1 MGARSGSADFG
12 RYEIRELLG
21 QGGMG
26 VVHRAYDTVHDRV
39 VALKRLSAAATDHEY
54 RARFQRESRIAAG
67 LSHPNV
73 IPVNDFGE
81 VDGHLFLDM
90 MLVEGT
96 DLRRAMGAGGV
107 DPVRALKVLGQV
119 AAALD
124 AANGRGLVHRDVKPS
139 NILIAADDHAYLAD
153 FGIARETSPEATALT
168 RSGDLIGSWDYMAP
182 ERLSGGAV
190 DGRSDQYSL
199 ACVLFECLTGRLPH
213 PAADPAAKVAAHLL
227 QPPPAPSV
235 FSPTVS
241 PALDAVVLRGLAKD
255 PARRFESATA
265 LIAAA
270 EAAAFG
276 GDTEHAARPTS
287 PGPAE
292 DQDRLVRAIL
302 RSTTRPRP
310 SRPQPA
316 ATPYPGL
323 SGFEQSDADL
333 FHGRSHVVTELL
345 VRLAE
350 QVRGG
355 EPVVLVGAS
364 GAGKSS
370 VLKAGLLPALA
381 GDGDETWP
389 QVVLTP
395 GVDPVGNL
403 AAAMAAR
410 TAAGPG
416 GGGAVGIAGGPAI
429 GMAGGPLVGPAGGPA
444 VGIAAG
450 PVVGMNGGA
459 AVGMSGGPA
468 GGMEGS
474 PVGGAVVG
482 AVGGSA
488 VGATAG
494 AAQWARLIRESP
506 GRFGE
511 WCAGAKRPVIVV
523 DQFEEVFNAPEA
535 DRLAFAAALTAA
547 RPALVVLA
555 VRADLLDRCIELAP
569 LRPAL
574 AAPVLLGPLDATG
587 LRQAIVSPAKDFGV
601 EVEPGLPERMIA
613 DLGVRG
619 EIGYDP
625 GALPRLAHALRE
637 SWLHRDGPVLTLA
650 AYRRAGGIDGAVS
663 RTAEEIHSALDP
675 VGRQALR
682 TILLRLVAVLD
693 DGAVVRRRVDPRE
706 FAAQRHVLDRLIA
719 ARLVTVDGSGAR
731 LSHEALFTAWPRLR
745 DWIEEDRAG
754 LVQHRRF
761 TDSVRAWVESG
772 QHDDDLYR
780 GVRLASLTTW
790 LESARDRVR
799 LQPVEQDFLARST
812 AAEHA
817 GQLAARKRTNRLR
830 GLVAAL
836 SLLLVVA
843 SVAVV
848 VATRLQQSAQ
858 AERDRADTGRQ
869 QNLSRQLAAESALA
883 RTVDPRRAA
892 LAAFGAWRASPT
904 VEGRSALLSAT
915 TDAYRG
921 RMTGHV
927 GAINALAVSGDGK
940 VAASG
945 GRDGTLRL
953 WDVPSRRE
961 LAVLDDK
968 GGWYRT
974 VSMSADGRLL
984 ATADPDATKVEL
996 WDVPA
1001 RKRIFTVPGR
1011 AVDTA
1016 LSPDGGT
1023 LVAYTDR
1030 GVVLWETAG
1039 FTERAVFAAEPSI
1052 RMVFLPDPGLV
1063 ALTHGNDVA
1072 VHRAADGALVAKL
1085 TGHTGE
1091 VSALA
1096 FAPGGGLLASTGM
1109 DATVRLWDTTTW
1121 TTRRTFSAPEVGLS
1135 SVAFTPSGS
1144 AVVAGAVG
1152 SSVYSWDLA
1161 TGDLL
1166 TQYAAGSVTTFAVVM
1181 TADGRTL
1188 LSSDSTGVI
1197 TVWSYQRT
1205 TLGPRDAVLLGT
1217 AFQPG
1222 GDLLATTSGN
1232 GVVRLWDHRN
1242 SRLAHELKAHGDDA
1256 YDVAFSPDGSELVTV
1271 DESGLLVVWKA
1282 ATGAEARRFSR
1293 PGTEFTSARFSPDG
1307 RTIAVTGRTPTG
1319 SKEDRDE
1326 VLLLDAADLELVNRR
1341 ATTPEPRNTPVN
1353 GVEPN
1358 YPTGISFHPNGRT
1371 LAVTLSGG
1379 RIGLW
1384 DLVDPGTEWTVLPG
1398 HDGVAIDVEFSP
1410 DGSVL
1415 ATGGG
1420 DRLVKLWRVKDGVEV
1435 GVLTGNDAP
1444 VRRVAWSPDGRM
1456 LATASQDTVVR
1467 LWEVDGARQ
1476 LARLDRH
1483 GAELNDLAFDPS
1495 GELIA
1500 SVGADGTARL
1510 WDLVPDRAVE
1520 VLCGLLDRESLAEEW
1535 RALGP
1540 DRGDPP
1546 GCPE

>member
-1 MGARSGSADFG
+1 MGARSGLADFG

-26 VVHRAYDTVHDRV
+26 VVHRAYDTVNDRV

-54 RARFQRESRIAAG
+54 RARFQRESRIAAA

-96 DLRRAMGAGGV
+96 DLRRALGGGEV
-107 DPVRALKVLGQV
+107 DPVRALEILGQV
-119 AAALD
+119 AAAVD
-124 AANGRGLVHRDVKPS
+124 AANERGLVHRDVKPS
-139 NILIAADDHAYLAD
+139 NILIAAGDHAYLAD

-213 PAADPAAKVAAHLL
+213 PATDPAAKVAAHLL

-235 FSPTVS
+235 FSPTVT
-241 PALDAVVLRGLAKD
+241 PALDEVVLRGLAKD
-255 PARRFESATA
+255 PARRFESSTA

-270 EAAAFG
+270 RAAAFD
-276 GDTEHAARPTS
+276 GDTARAAVPTS
-287 PGPAE
+287 PGPGD
-292 DQDRLVRAIL
+292 DQGRLVRAIL
-302 RSTTRPRP
+302 RSANKPRTPRP
-310 SRPQPA
+310 HAS

-323 SGFEQSDADL
+323 SGFERADADL
-333 FHGRSHVVTELL
+333 FHGREHVVTELL

-355 EPVVLVGAS
+355 EPVVVVGAS

-370 VLKAGLLPALA
+370 VLRAGLLPALA
-381 GDGDETWP
+381 ADGDETWP

-403 AAAMAAR
+403 AAAMAAH
-410 TAAGPG
+410 TT
-416 GGGAVGIAGGPAI
+416 V
-429 GMAGGPLVGPAGGPA
+429 
-444 VGIAAG
+444 
-450 PVVGMNGGA
+450 GA
-459 AVGMSGGPA
+459 A
-468 GGMEGS
+468 E
-474 PVGGAVVG
+474 
-482 AVGGSA
+482 
-488 VGATAG
+488 
-494 AAQWARLIRESP
+494 WARLIWESP
-506 GRFGE
+506 LRFGE
-511 WCAGAKRPVIVV
+511 RCAGANRPVIVV

-535 DRLAFAAALTAA
+535 NRLAFTAALTAA

-555 VRADLLDRCIELAP
+555 VRGDLVDRCIELAP

-601 EVEPGLPERMIA
+601 DVEPGLPERMIA

-637 SWLHRDGPVLTLA
+637 TWLHRDGPVLTLA

-675 VGRQALR
+675 AGRQALR
-682 TILLRLVAVLD
+682 AILLRLVAVLD
-693 DGAVVRRRVDPRE
+693 DGSVVRQRVDPRE
-706 FAAQRHVLDRLIA
+706 IAAQRHVLDRLIA

-780 GVRLASLTTW
+780 GVRLASLTAW

-817 GQLAARKRTNRLR
+817 GQVAARKRTNRLR
-830 GLVAAL
+830 GLVVAL

-858 AERDRADTGRQ
+858 AERERADDGRQ

-883 RTVDPRRAA
+883 RPVDPRRAA

-904 VEGRSALLSAT
+904 LEGRSALLSAI

-940 VAASG
+940 TAASG
-945 GRDGTLRL
+945 GVDGTLRL
-953 WDVPSRRE
+953 WDVPTRRE

-974 VSMSADGRLL
+974 AVMSTDGRLL
-984 ATADPDATKVEL
+984 ATADPSTSKVEL

-1001 RKRIFTVPGR
+1001 RKRVFTVPGK

-1023 LVAYTDR
+1023 LVAYTER
-1030 GVVLWETAG
+1030 GVVVWETAG
-1039 FTERAVFAAEPSI
+1039 FTERAVFGAAPSI
-1052 RMVFLPDPGLV
+1052 RMAFLPDPGLI
-1063 ALTHGNDVA
+1063 ALTNGNDVA
-1072 VHRAADGALVAKL
+1072 VHRAADGALVANL

-1091 VSALA
+1091 VQAMA
-1096 FAPGGGLLASTGM
+1096 FAPNGGLLASVGM
-1109 DATVRLWDTTTW
+1109 DSTVRLWDIATW
-1121 TTRRTFSAPEVGLS
+1121 TTRKVLTANEAGLT
-1135 SVAFTPSGS
+1135 SVTFTPSGS
-1144 AVVAGAVG
+1144 AVVAGAIG
-1152 SSVYSWDLA
+1152 SNVHSWDTA
-1161 TGDLL
+1161 TGVLL
-1166 TQYAAGSVTTFAVVM
+1166 TQYATGSVTTLGVAM
-1181 TADGRTL
+1181 TGDGHTL
-1188 LSSDSTGVI
+1188 LSADSTGVI
-1197 TVWSYQRT
+1197 AVWSYLRS
-1205 TLGPRDAVLLGT
+1205 TLVPPDSILIGA

-1222 GDLLATTSGN
+1222 GELLATTGSD

-1242 SRLAHELKAHGDDA
+1242 SRMVREMRGHGDDA
-1256 YDVAFSPDGSELVTV
+1256 YDVAFSPDGAELVTV
-1271 DESGLLVVWKA
+1271 GEDGLLVVWKTE
-1282 ATGAEARRFSR
+1282 TGAEARRFSR
-1293 PGTEFTSARFSPDG
+1293 PGTEFTAVRFSPDG
-1307 RTIAVTGRTPTG
+1307 RTIAVAGRTPTG

-1326 VLLLDAADLELVNRR
+1326 VLLLDATDLEMTGRR
-1341 ATTPEPRNTPVN
+1341 ATKEKPQDAPTVGTAPD
-1353 GVEPN
+1353 
-1358 YPTGISFHPNGRT
+1358 YPTSIAFSPDGRT
-1371 LAVTLSGG
+1371 LAVTLAAGKV
-1379 RIGLW
+1379 GLW
-1384 DLVDPGTEWTVLPG
+1384 NLVDPGSEWTTLPG
-1398 HDGVAIDVEFSP
+1398 HEGIAIDVEFSP

-1420 DRLVKLWRVKDGVEV
+1420 DRLVKLWRVKDGADV
-1435 GVLTGNDAP
+1435 GTITGNDAA
-1444 VRRVAWSPDGRM
+1444 VRRVAWSPDGRL
-1456 LATASQDTVVR
+1456 LATASQDTAVR

-1483 GAELNDLAFDPS
+1483 GAELNDVAFDPS
-1495 GELIA
+1495 GERVA
-1500 SVGADGTARL
+1500 SVGADGAIRL
-1510 WDLVPDRAVE
+1510 WDLAPDHAVE

>member
-1 MGARSGSADFG
+1 MGARSGLAGFG

-54 RARFQRESRIAAG
+54 RARFQRESRLAAA
-67 LSHPNV
+67 LRHPNV
-73 IPVNDFGE
+73 VPVNDFGE

-90 MLVEGT
+90 MLVDGT
-96 DLRRAMGAGGV
+96 DLRRALGAGEV
-107 DPVRALKVLGQV
+107 DPVRALKILRQV
-119 AAALD
+119 AAAVD
-124 AANGRGLVHRDVKPS
+124 AANARGLVHRDVKPS
-139 NILIAADDHAYLAD
+139 NILISADDHAYLAD

-182 ERLSGGAV
+182 ERLSGGEV

-241 PALDAVVLRGLAKD
+241 PGLDAVVLRGLAKD

-270 EAAAFG
+270 ESAAFDG
-276 GDTEHAARPTS
+276 ATEHAARPTS
-287 PGPAE
+287 PGPGE
-292 DQDRLVRAIL
+292 DQGRLVRAIL
-302 RSTTRPRP
+302 RSANRPRASRPRP
-310 SRPQPA
+310 P

-323 SGFEQSDADL
+323 SGFERADADL

-389 QVVLTP
+389 QVVVTP

-410 TAAGPG
+410 TATD
-416 GGGAVGIAGGPAI
+416 
-429 GMAGGPLVGPAGGPA
+429 
-444 VGIAAG
+444 AAR
-450 PVVGMNGGA
+450 
-459 AVGMSGGPA
+459 
-468 GGMEGS
+468 
-474 PVGGAVVG
+474 
-482 AVGGSA
+482 
-488 VGATAG
+488 
-494 AAQWARLIRESP
+494 WARLIRESP

-511 WCAGAKRPVIVV
+511 WCAGATRPVIVV

-535 DRLAFAAALTAA
+535 DRLAFAGALTAA

-555 VRADLLDRCIELAP
+555 VRADLVDRCIELAP

-601 EVEPGLPERMIA
+601 DVEPGLPERMIA

-650 AYRRAGGIDGAVS
+650 AYRRASGIDGAVA

-682 TILLRLVAVLD
+682 AILLRLVAVLD
-693 DGAVVRRRVDPRE
+693 DGAVVRWRVEPRE
-706 FAAQRHVLDRLIA
+706 FAAQQHVLDRLIA

-761 TDSVRAWVESG
+761 TDSVRVWVESG

-780 GVRLASLTTW
+780 GVRLASLTAW

-817 GQLAARKRTNRLR
+817 GQVAARRRTTRLR

-843 SVAVV
+843 AVAVV
-848 VATRLQQSAQ
+848 VATLSRQSAQ
-858 AERDRADTGRQ
+858 AERDRADNGRQ

-883 RTVDPRRAA
+883 RAVDPRRAA

-904 VEGRSALLSAT
+904 VEGRSALLGAT

-927 GAINALAVSGDGK
+927 GAINGLALSGDGK

-953 WDVPSRRE
+953 WDVPARRE

-968 GGWYRT
+968 GKWYRT
-974 VSMSADGRLL
+974 LSMSADGRLL
-984 ATADPDATKVEL
+984 AAADPLTNKVEL

-1001 RKRIFTVPGR
+1001 RKRVFTVPER

-1016 LSPDGGT
+1016 LSPDGGA

-1030 GVVLWETAG
+1030 GVVVWETTG
-1039 FTERAVFAAEPSI
+1039 FTERAVFVAAPSI
-1052 RMVFLPDPGLV
+1052 RMAFLPDPGLV
-1063 ALTHGNDVA
+1063 ALTSGNDVV
-1072 VHRAADGALVAKL
+1072 VHRVGDGAVVATL

-1091 VSALA
+1091 VNSLA
-1096 FAPGGGLLASTGM
+1096 FAPDGGLLASTGM
-1109 DATVRLWDTTTW
+1109 DATVRLWDVGTW
-1121 TTRRTFSAPEVGLS
+1121 TARKVITTAEVGLS
-1135 SVAFTPSGS
+1135 SIAFTPSGR

-1152 SSVYSWDLA
+1152 ASVHSWDIA
-1161 TGDLL
+1161 TGEAL
-1166 TQYAAGSVTTFAVVM
+1166 TQFAAGSVTTFGVAM
-1181 TADGRTL
+1181 SADGHTL
-1188 LSSDSTGVI
+1188 LSADSTGVI
-1197 TVWSYQRT
+1197 TVWSYERS
-1205 TLGPRDAVLLGT
+1205 TLGPRDAVVLGA
-1217 AFQPG
+1217 AFQPPG

-1242 SRLAHELKAHGDDA
+1242 SRLVREMPGHRDAA

-1271 DESGLLVVWKA
+1271 GKDGLLVVWQA
-1282 ATGAEARRFSR
+1282 ETGAEVRRFSR
-1293 PGTEFTSARFSPDG
+1293 PGTEFTAVRISPDG
-1307 RTIAVTGRTPTG
+1307 KVIAVAGRKPTG
-1319 SKEDRDE
+1319 STEERDE
-1326 VLLLDAADLELVNRR
+1326 LLLLDAADLRLVNRR
-1341 ATTPEPRNTPVN
+1341 PTAEEPRNTPVN

-1358 YPTGISFHPNGRT
+1358 YPTGVSFSPDSRT

-1384 DLVDPGTEWTVLPG
+1384 DLVDPGAQWTILPG
-1398 HDGVAIDVEFSP
+1398 HEGIAIDVEFSP
-1410 DGSVL
+1410 DGAVL

-1420 DRLVKLWRVKDGVEV
+1420 DRLVRLWRVKDGVQV
-1435 GVLTGNDAP
+1435 GALTGNDAP
-1444 VRRVAWSPDGRM
+1444 VRRVTWSPDGRT
-1456 LATASQDTVVR
+1456 LATASQDTVLR
-1467 LWEVDGARQ
+1467 LWEVDGTRQ

-1483 GAELNDLAFDPS
+1483 GGELNDVAFDPG
-1495 GELIA
+1495 GERVA
-1500 SVGADGTARL
+1500 SVGADGAVRL
-1510 WDLVPDRAVE
+1510 WDLAPDRAVE
-1520 VLCGLLDRESLAEEW
+1520 VLCGSLDRESLAEEW

>member
-1 MGARSGSADFG
+1 
-12 RYEIRELLG
+12 
-21 QGGMG
+21 
-26 VVHRAYDTVHDRV
+26 
-39 VALKRLSAAATDHEY
+39 
-54 RARFQRESRIAAG
+54 
-67 LSHPNV
+67 
-73 IPVNDFGE
+73 
-81 VDGHLFLDM
+81 
-90 MLVEGT
+90 
-96 DLRRAMGAGGV
+96 
-107 DPVRALKVLGQV
+107 
-119 AAALD
+119 
-124 AANGRGLVHRDVKPS
+124 
-139 NILIAADDHAYLAD
+139 
-153 FGIARETSPEATALT
+153 
-168 RSGDLIGSWDYMAP
+168 
-182 ERLSGGAV
+182 
-190 DGRSDQYSL
+190 
-199 ACVLFECLTGRLPH
+199 
-213 PAADPAAKVAAHLL
+213 
-227 QPPPAPSV
+227 
-235 FSPTVS
+235 
-241 PALDAVVLRGLAKD
+241 
-255 PARRFESATA
+255 
-265 LIAAA
+265 
-270 EAAAFG
+270 
-276 GDTEHAARPTS
+276 
-287 PGPAE
+287 
-292 DQDRLVRAIL
+292 
-302 RSTTRPRP
+302 
-310 SRPQPA
+310 
-316 ATPYPGL
+316 
-323 SGFEQSDADL
+323 
-333 FHGRSHVVTELL
+333 
-345 VRLAE
+345 
-350 QVRGG
+350 
-355 EPVVLVGAS
+355 
-364 GAGKSS
+364 
-370 VLKAGLLPALA
+370 
-381 GDGDETWP
+381 
-389 QVVLTP
+389 
-395 GVDPVGNL
+395 
-403 AAAMAAR
+403 
-410 TAAGPG
+410 
-416 GGGAVGIAGGPAI
+416 
-429 GMAGGPLVGPAGGPA
+429 
-444 VGIAAG
+444 
-450 PVVGMNGGA
+450 
-459 AVGMSGGPA
+459 
-468 GGMEGS
+468 
-474 PVGGAVVG
+474 
-482 AVGGSA
+482 
-488 VGATAG
+488 
-494 AAQWARLIRESP
+494 
-506 GRFGE
+506 
-511 WCAGAKRPVIVV
+511 
-523 DQFEEVFNAPEA
+523 
-535 DRLAFAAALTAA
+535 
-547 RPALVVLA
+547 
-555 VRADLLDRCIELAP
+555 
-569 LRPAL
+569 
-574 AAPVLLGPLDATG
+574 
-587 LRQAIVSPAKDFGV
+587 
-601 EVEPGLPERMIA
+601 
-613 DLGVRG
+613 
-619 EIGYDP
+619 
-625 GALPRLAHALRE
+625 
-637 SWLHRDGPVLTLA
+637 
-650 AYRRAGGIDGAVS
+650 
-663 RTAEEIHSALDP
+663 
-675 VGRQALR
+675 
-682 TILLRLVAVLD
+682 
-693 DGAVVRRRVDPRE
+693 
-706 FAAQRHVLDRLIA
+706 
-719 ARLVTVDGSGAR
+719 
-731 LSHEALFTAWPRLR
+731 LFTAWPRLR

-780 GVRLASLTTW
+780 GVRLASLTAW

-817 GQLAARKRTNRLR
+817 GQVAARRRTNRLR

-848 VATRLQQSAQ
+848 VATLSRQTAQ
-858 AERDRADTGRQ
+858 AERDRADNGRQ

-904 VEGRSALLSAT
+904 VEGRSALLSAV
-915 TDAYRG
+915 TDAYSG

-984 ATADPDATKVEL
+984 ATADPDKTKVEL

-1001 RKRIFTVPGR
+1001 RKRVFTVPGR

-1039 FTERAVFAAEPSI
+1039 FTERAVFAAESSI
-1052 RMVFLPDPGLV
+1052 RMVYLPDPGLV
-1063 ALTHGNDVA
+1063 ALTNGNDVA
-1072 VHRAADGALVAKL
+1072 VHRAGDGALVANL

-1096 FAPGGGLLASTGM
+1096 FAPDGGLLASTGM
-1109 DATVRLWDTTTW
+1109 DSTVRLWDTATW
-1121 TTRRTFSAPEVGLS
+1121 TARQVFTAPEVGLS
-1135 SVAFTPSGS
+1135 SVTFTPSGS

-1152 SSVYSWDLA
+1152 ASVYSWDLA
-1161 TGDLL
+1161 TGDQI

-1181 TADGRTL
+1181 SADGRIL

-1205 TLGPRDAVLLGT
+1205 TLGPRDAVLLGA

-1222 GDLLATTSGN
+1222 GNLLATTSGN
-1232 GVVRLWDHRN
+1232 GVVRLWDHRD
-1242 SRLAHELKAHGDDA
+1242 SRLVHELKAHADDA
-1256 YDVAFSPDGSELVTV
+1256 YDVAFNPDGSELVTM
-1271 DESGLLVVWKA
+1271 DEGGLLVVWKA

-1293 PGTEFTSARFSPDG
+1293 PGTEFTSVRFSPDG

-1319 SKEDRDE
+1319 SEEDRDE
-1326 VLLLDAADLELVNRR
+1326 VLLLDAADLELVHRR
-1341 ATTPEPRNTPVN
+1341 ATTQEPRNTPVN

-1358 YPTGISFHPNGRT
+1358 YPTGISFHPDGRT

-1384 DLVDPGTEWTVLPG
+1384 DLVDPGTAWQILPG

-1444 VRRVAWSPDGRM
+1444 VRRVAWSPDGRT

-1467 LWEVDGARQ
+1467 LWEFDGSRQ

-1483 GAELNDLAFDPS
+1483 GAELNDVAFDPS
-1495 GELIA
+1495 GELVA

-1520 VLCGLLDRESLAEEW
+1520 VLCRRLDRESLAEEW

>member
-1 MGARSGSADFG
+1 MEAASGLANFG
-12 RYEIRELLG
+12 RYEVLDLLG

-26 VVHRAYDTVHDRV
+26 VVHRARDTVNDRV
-39 VALKRLSAAATDHEY
+39 VALKRLSPSATDHQY
-54 RARFQRESRIAAG
+54 RARFQRESRIAAA
-67 LSHPNV
+67 LSHPHV
-73 IPVNDFGE
+73 IPVHDFGE

-96 DLRRAMGAGGV
+96 DLRRALGTGGM
-107 DPVRALKVLGQV
+107 DPVRALDLLEQV
-119 AAALD
+119 ASALD
-124 AANGRGLVHRDVKPS
+124 AAHAHGLVHRDVKPS

-168 RSGDLIGSWDYMAP
+168 RSGDLVGSWDYLAP
-182 ERLSGGAV
+182 ERLSGGPV
-190 DGRSDQYSL
+190 DGRADQYSL

-235 FSPTVS
+235 FSPTIT
-241 PALDAVVLRGLAKD
+241 PELDAVVLRGLAKD

-270 EAAAFG
+270 RAAAFA
-276 GDTEHAARPTS
+276 GDTARAAAPTS
-287 PGPAE
+287 PGPGD
-292 DQDRLVRAIL
+292 DQGRLVRAIL
-302 RSTTRPRP
+302 RSTTRPPHAHPRP
-310 SRPQPA
+310 PA
-316 ATPYPGL
+316 GPYPGL
-323 SGFEQSDADL
+323 SGFEQADAAL
-333 FHGRSHVVTELL
+333 FHGRAHVVTELL

-381 GDGDETWP
+381 GADDDTWP

-410 TAAGPG
+410 TA
-416 GGGAVGIAGGPAI
+416 VD
-429 GMAGGPLVGPAGGPA
+429 
-444 VGIAAG
+444 AA
-450 PVVGMNGGA
+450 
-459 AVGMSGGPA
+459 
-468 GGMEGS
+468 E
-474 PVGGAVVG
+474 
-482 AVGGSA
+482 
-488 VGATAG
+488 
-494 AAQWARLIRESP
+494 WARVIRESP
-506 GRFGE
+506 LRFGE
-511 WCAGAKRPVIVV
+511 RCEGTTRPVIVV

-535 DRLAFAAALTAA
+535 DRLAFTAALTAA

-555 VRADLLDRCIELAP
+555 VRADLVDRCIELAP

-587 LRQAIVSPAKDFGV
+587 LRQAIVSPAQDFGV

-663 RTAEEIHSALDP
+663 RTAEEIHAALDP
-675 VGRQALR
+675 AGRQALR
-682 TILLRLVAVLD
+682 AILLRLVAVLD
-693 DGAVVRRRVDPRE
+693 DGAVVRRRVDPAE

-719 ARLVTVDGSGAR
+719 ARLVTADGSGAR

-761 TDSVRAWVESG
+761 TDSVRAWAESG
-772 QHDDDLYR
+772 RHDDDLYR
-780 GVRLASLTTW
+780 GVRLASLTAW
-790 LESARDRVR
+790 LDSARDRVR
-799 LQPVEQDFLARST
+799 LQPVEREFLARST

-817 GQLAARKRTNRLR
+817 GQVAARRRTNRLR
-830 GLVAAL
+830 GLAVAL
-836 SLLLVVA
+836 SALLVVA

-848 VATRLQQSAQ
+848 VATRSQRTAQ

-869 QNLSRQLAAESALA
+869 QNLSRQLAAEAALA
-883 RTVDPRRAA
+883 RTVNPRRAA
-892 LAAFGAWRASPT
+892 LAALGAWQASPT
-904 VEGRSALLSAT
+904 VEGRSALLSAI

-927 GAINALAVSGDGK
+927 GAINALAVSGDGS
-940 VAASG
+940 VAVSG

-953 WDVPSRRE
+953 WDLPSRRE
-961 LAVLDDK
+961 AAVLDDK
-968 GGWYRT
+968 GSWYRT
-974 VSMSADGRLL
+974 AVMSTDGRLL
-984 ATADPDATKVEL
+984 ATADALSAKVEL

-1001 RKRIFTVPGR
+1001 RKRVFTVPGE
-1011 AVDTA
+1011 AVDAA
-1016 LSPDGGT
+1016 LTPDGRA
-1023 LVAYTDR
+1023 LAAYTDR
-1030 GVVLWETAG
+1030 GVVVWETAG
-1039 FTERAVFAAEPSI
+1039 FTEQAVFTAEPSI
-1052 RMVFLPDPGLV
+1052 RMVISPDAKLV
-1063 ALTHGNDVA
+1063 AATAGDDVH
-1072 VHRAADGALVAKL
+1072 VYRVGDGTRVATL
-1085 TGHTGE
+1085 TGHTAE
-1091 VSALA
+1091 VQSIA
-1096 FAPGGGLLASTGM
+1096 FAPDGGLLAGTGL
-1109 DATVRLWDTTTW
+1109 DATIRLWDTATW
-1121 TTRRTFSAPEVGLS
+1121 TTRTVFEPPETGMS

-1152 SSVYSWDLA
+1152 TSVYSWDLA
-1161 TGDLL
+1161 TGDVI
-1166 TQYAAGSVTTFAVVM
+1166 TQYATGSVTTFALAM
-1181 TADGRTL
+1181 AADGHTL
-1188 LSSDSTGVI
+1188 LSSDSTGAI
-1197 TVWSYQRT
+1197 TVWSYQGT

-1222 GDLLATTSGN
+1222 GRLLATTSGN
-1232 GVVRLWDHRN
+1232 GMVRLWDHRAG
-1242 SRLAHELKAHGDDA
+1242 RLVHEVKGHDDDV
-1256 YDVAFSPDGSELVTV
+1256 YDVAFSPDGAELATV
-1271 DESGLLVVWKA
+1271 AEDGTLVVWTA
-1282 ATGAEARRFSR
+1282 ATGARARRVAR
-1293 PGTEFTSARFSPDG
+1293 PGTEFTAVRFSPDG
-1307 RTIAVTGRTPTG
+1307 RTIAVAGRNPTG
-1319 SKEDRDE
+1319 TKGDRDE
-1326 VLLLDAADLELVNRR
+1326 VLLFDAADLELVHRR
-1341 ATTPEPRNTPVN
+1341 ETAGEPRNTPVN

-1358 YPTGISFHPNGRT
+1358 YPTGLAFHPDGRT
-1371 LAVTLSGG
+1371 LAVALAGG

-1384 DLVDPGTEWTVLPG
+1384 DLADPGAPWTLLPG
-1398 HDGVAIDVEFSP
+1398 HDGIATHAEFSP

-1420 DRLVKLWRVKDGVEV
+1420 DRLVRLWRTGDRAAIGT
-1435 GVLTGNDAP
+1435 LTGHDVP
-1444 VRRVAWSPDGRM
+1444 VRQVAWSPDGRT
-1456 LATASQDTVVR
+1456 LATASRDSVVR
-1467 LWEVDGARQ
+1467 VWDVREARQ

-1483 GAELNDLAFDPS
+1483 GGDLNDVAFDPA
-1495 GELIA
+1495 GGRVA
-1500 SVGADGTARL
+1500 SVGVDGTARL
-1510 WDLVPDRAVE
+1510 WDLEPDHAVE
-1520 VLCGLLDRESLAEEW
+1520 VLCGALDRESLADEW
-1535 RALGP
+1535 RELGP

>member
-1 MGARSGSADFG
+1 MGARSGLAEFG

-26 VVHRAYDTVHDRV
+26 VVHRAYDTVNDRV
-39 VALKRLSAAATDHEY
+39 VALKRLSASATDHEY
-54 RARFQRESRIAAG
+54 RARFQRESRIAAA
-67 LSHPNV
+67 LRHPNV
-73 IPVNDFGE
+73 VPVNDFGE

-96 DLRRAMGAGGV
+96 DLRRALGAGEV
-107 DPVRALKVLGQV
+107 DPVRAFGILAQV

-124 AANGRGLVHRDVKPS
+124 AAHERGLVHRDVKPS
-139 NILIAADDHAYLAD
+139 NILVTADDHAYLAD

-168 RSGDLIGSWDYMAP
+168 RSGDLVGSWDYLAP

-190 DGRSDQYSL
+190 DGRADQYSL

-213 PAADPAAKVAAHLL
+213 AATDPAAKVAAHLL

-235 FSPTVS
+235 FSPTVT

-255 PARRFESATA
+255 PARRFESAAALITAAREAAFAGDTA
-265 LIAAA
+265 L
-270 EAAAFG
+270 
-276 GDTEHAARPTS
+276 AARPTS
-287 PGPAE
+287 PAPGD
-292 DQDRLVRAIL
+292 DQGRLVRAIL
-302 RSTTRPRP
+302 RSANRPRT
-310 SRPQPA
+310 SRPHA
-316 ATPYPGL
+316 SATPYPGL
-323 SGFEQSDADL
+323 SGFERDDADL
-333 FHGRSHVVTELL
+333 FHGRADVVTELL

-381 GDGDETWP
+381 GEADETWP

-403 AAAMAAR
+403 AAAMAAH
-410 TAAGPG
+410 TP
-416 GGGAVGIAGGPAI
+416 
-429 GMAGGPLVGPAGGPA
+429 M
-444 VGIAAG
+444 
-450 PVVGMNGGA
+450 GA
-459 AVGMSGGPA
+459 A
-468 GGMEGS
+468 E
-474 PVGGAVVG
+474 
-482 AVGGSA
+482 
-488 VGATAG
+488 
-494 AAQWARLIRESP
+494 WARLVWESP
-506 GRFGE
+506 LRFGE
-511 WCAGAKRPVIVV
+511 ACAGTTRPVIVV

-535 DRLAFAAALTAA
+535 DRLAFTTALTAA
-547 RPALVVLA
+547 RPAMVVLA
-555 VRADLLDRCIELAP
+555 VRADLVDRCIELAP

-601 EVEPGLPERMIA
+601 DVEPGLAERMIA

-637 SWLHRDGPVLTLA
+637 TWLHRDGPVLTLA

-663 RTAEEIHSALDP
+663 RTAEEIYSALDP
-675 VGRQALR
+675 AGRHALR
-682 TILLRLVAVLD
+682 STLLRLVAVLD
-693 DGAVVRRRVDPRE
+693 DGAVVRRRVDPAE
-706 FAAQRHVLDRLIA
+706 FAPQRHVLDRLIA

-761 TDSVRAWVESG
+761 TDSVRAWAESG

-780 GVRLASLTTW
+780 GVRLTALTAW
-790 LESARDRVR
+790 LDSARDRVR
-799 LQPVEQDFLARST
+799 LQPVEQEFLARST

-817 GQLAARKRTNRLR
+817 GQVAARKRTNRLR
-830 GLVAAL
+830 GLVVAL

-848 VATRLQQSAQ
+848 VATRLQQSAR
-858 AERDRADTGRQ
+858 AERDRADVGKQ
-869 QNLSRQLAAESALA
+869 QNLSRQLAAEAALA
-883 RTVDPRRAA
+883 RSVDPRRAA

-904 VEGRSALLSAT
+904 VEGRSALLAAG

-921 RMTGHV
+921 RMTGHA
-927 GAINALAVSGDGK
+927 GAINSLAVSDDGT

-961 LAVLDDK
+961 LAVLDDQ

-974 VSMSADGRLL
+974 VSMSSDGRLL
-984 ATADPDATKVEL
+984 AAADPDTTKVEL

-1001 RKRIFTVPGR
+1001 RKRLFTVPGR
-1011 AVDTA
+1011 AVDTV

-1030 GVVLWETAG
+1030 GVVVWETKG
-1039 FTERAVFAAEPSI
+1039 FTERAVFAAAPSI
-1052 RMVFLPDPGLV
+1052 RMAFLPDPGLV
-1063 ALTHGNDVA
+1063 ALTNGNDVA
-1072 VHRAADGALVAKL
+1072 VHRASDGAVVANL
-1085 TGHTGE
+1085 TGHTAE
-1091 VSALA
+1091 VNSLA
-1096 FAPGGGLLASTGM
+1096 FAPGGGLLASAGM
-1109 DATVRLWDTTTW
+1109 DSTVRLWDTATW
-1121 TTRRTFSAPEVGLS
+1121 TTRKVLSAPEVGLS
-1135 SVAFTPSGS
+1135 SVAFTPSG
-1144 AVVAGAVG
+1144 AGVVAGAVG
-1152 SSVYSWDLA
+1152 ANVYTWDGE
-1161 TGDLL
+1161 TGELL
-1166 TQYAAGSVTTFAVVM
+1166 SLYASGSVTTFGLAM
-1181 TADGRTL
+1181 PADGRTL

-1197 TVWSYQRT
+1197 AVWSYLRS
-1205 TLGPRDAVLLGT
+1205 TLGKRDSVVLGT

-1222 GDLLATTSGN
+1222 GTLLATTSGN
-1232 GVVRLWDHRN
+1232 GVVRLWDPGTAKVVREMAGHT
-1242 SRLAHELKAHGDDA
+1242 DDV
-1256 YDVAFSPDGSELVTV
+1256 YDVAFSPDGTELVTV
-1271 DESGLLVVWKA
+1271 GEDGLVVVWKA
-1282 ATGAEARRFSR
+1282 DTGAEARRFSR
-1293 PGTEFTSARFSPDG
+1293 PGTEFTAVRFSPDG
-1307 RTIAVTGRTPTG
+1307 RTIAVAGRTPTG
-1319 SKEDRDE
+1319 SGHDRDE
-1326 VLLLDAADLELVNRR
+1326 VLLLDVADLEVTVRR
-1341 ATTPEPRNTPVN
+1341 ATNEEPRNTQVN
-1353 GVEPN
+1353 RVEPN
-1358 YPTGISFHPNGRT
+1358 YPTAISFSPDGRT
-1371 LAVTLSGG
+1371 LAVTLAAGK
-1379 RIGLW
+1379 IGLW
-1384 DLVDPGTEWTVLPG
+1384 DLVDPGAEWTILPG
-1398 HDGVAIDVEFSP
+1398 HDSVAIDAEFSP
-1410 DGSVL
+1410 DGAVL

-1420 DRLVKLWRVKDGVEV
+1420 DRLVKLWRIKDGVEI
-1435 GVLTGNDAP
+1435 GTLTGNDAP
-1444 VRRVAWSPDGRM
+1444 VRRVAWSPDGRT

-1483 GAELNDLAFDPS
+1483 DAELNDVAFDQT
-1495 GELIA
+1495 GERIA
-1500 SVGADGTARL
+1500 SASADGTTRV
-1510 WDLVPDRAVE
+1510 WNLVPDRAVE
-1520 VLCGLLDRESLAEEW
+1520 VLCGWLDRGSLAEEW

>member
-1 MGARSGSADFG
+1 MGARSGLADFG

-54 RARFQRESRIAAG
+54 RARFQRESRIAAA

-96 DLRRAMGAGGV
+96 DLRRALGAGGV

-119 AAALD
+119 AAAVD
-124 AANGRGLVHRDVKPS
+124 AANERGLVHRDVKPS
-139 NILIAADDHAYLAD
+139 NILITADDHAYLAD
-153 FGIARETSPEATALT
+153 FGIARETSPDATALT

-302 RSTTRPRP
+302 RSTSRPRT
-310 SRPQPA
+310 SRPQPP

-323 SGFEQSDADL
+323 SGFERADADL

-410 TAAGPG
+410 TAVDAGSG
-416 GGGAVGIAGGPAI
+416 AAVG
-429 GMAGGPLVGPAGGPA
+429 MAGGPA
-444 VGIAAG
+444 VGA
-450 PVVGMNGGA
+450 
-459 AVGMSGGPA
+459 PA
-468 GGMEGS
+468 
-474 PVGGAVVG
+474 
-482 AVGGSA
+482 
-488 VGATAG
+488 AG

-511 WCAGAKRPVIVV
+511 WCAGTTRPVIVV

-555 VRADLLDRCIELAP
+555 VRADLVDRCIELAP

-682 TILLRLVAVLD
+682 AILLRLVAVLD

-772 QHDDDLYR
+772 RHDDDLYR

-799 LQPVEQDFLARST
+799 LQPVEQDFLTRST

-927 GAINALAVSGDGK
+927 GAINALAVSDDGK

-984 ATADPDATKVEL
+984 ATADPGTTKVEL

-1001 RKRIFTVPGR
+1001 RKRVFTVPGR
-1011 AVDTA
+1011 AVDAA

-1063 ALTHGNDVA
+1063 ALTDGNDVA

-1109 DATVRLWDTTTW
+1109 DATVRLWDTATW
-1121 TTRRTFSAPEVGLS
+1121 TTRQTFSAPEVGLS
-1135 SVAFTPSGS
+1135 SVTFTPSGS

-1197 TVWSYQRT
+1197 TVWSYLRST
-1205 TLGPRDAVLLGT
+1205 MVPGDSAVLSA

-1222 GDLLATTSGN
+1222 GELLATTSGN

-1242 SRLAHELKAHGDDA
+1242 ARLVRELRGHGDDA
-1256 YDVAFSPDGSELVTV
+1256 YDAAFSPDGSELATV
-1271 DESGLLVVWKA
+1271 SEDGVLVVWKA
-1282 ATGAEARRFSR
+1282 ETGAEARRFSR
-1293 PGTEFTSARFSPDG
+1293 PGTEFTAVRFSPDG
-1307 RTIAVTGRTPTG
+1307 GTIAVAGRNPTG
-1319 SKEDRDE
+1319 SKGDRDE
-1326 VLLLDAADLELVNRR
+1326 VLLLDADDLELVNRR
-1341 ATTPEPRNTPVN
+1341 PTDQEPRNTPVN

-1358 YPTGISFHPNGRT
+1358 HPTGLSFSPDGRT
-1371 LAVTLSGG
+1371 LAVTLAAG

-1384 DLVDPGTEWTVLPG
+1384 DLVDPGSQWTILAG
-1398 HDGVAIDVEFSP
+1398 HDNLAIDAEFSP

-1420 DRLVKLWRVKDGVEV
+1420 DRLVKLWRVKDGVEI

-1444 VRRVAWSPDGRM
+1444 VRRVTWSPDGRT

-1467 LWEVDGARQ
+1467 LWDVDGARQ

-1483 GAELNDLAFDPS
+1483 GAELNDVAFHPS
-1495 GELIA
+1495 GEQVA
-1500 SVGADGTARL
+1500 SVAADGTVRM
-1510 WDLVPDRAVE
+1510 WNLVPDRAVE
-1520 VLCGLLDRESLAEEW
+1520 VLCGALDRDSLADEW

>member
-1 MGARSGSADFG
+1 MGARSGLADFG

-26 VVHRAYDTVHDRV
+26 VVHRAYDTVNDRV
-39 VALKRLSAAATDHEY
+39 VALKRLSASTTDHEY
-54 RARFQRESRIAAG
+54 RARFQRESRIAAA
-67 LSHPNV
+67 LRHPNV
-73 IPVNDFGE
+73 VPVNDFGE

-96 DLRRAMGAGGV
+96 DLRRALGTNEV
-107 DPVRALKVLGQV
+107 DPVRAFGILAQV

-124 AANGRGLVHRDVKPS
+124 AAHERGLVHRDVKPS
-139 NILIAADDHAYLAD
+139 NILVTADDHAYLAD

-168 RSGDLIGSWDYMAP
+168 RSGDLVGSWDYLAP

-190 DGRSDQYSL
+190 DGRADQYSL

-213 PAADPAAKVAAHLL
+213 AATDPAAKVAAHLL

-235 FSPTVS
+235 FSPTVT

-265 LIAAA
+265 LITAART
-270 EAAAFG
+270 AAFAG
-276 GDTEHAARPTS
+276 ETAVAARPTS
-287 PGPAE
+287 PAPGD
-292 DQDRLVRAIL
+292 DQGRLVRAIL
-302 RSTTRPRP
+302 RSANRPRT
-310 SRPQPA
+310 SRPHA
-316 ATPYPGL
+316 SATPYPGL
-323 SGFEQSDADL
+323 SGFERDDADL
-333 FHGRSHVVTELL
+333 FHGRADVVTELL

-370 VLKAGLLPALA
+370 VLRAGLLPALA
-381 GDGDETWP
+381 GEADETWP

-395 GVDPVGNL
+395 GVDPIGNL
-403 AAAMAAR
+403 AAAMAAH
-410 TAAGPG
+410 T
-416 GGGAVGIAGGPAI
+416 
-429 GMAGGPLVGPAGGPA
+429 PL
-444 VGIAAG
+444 
-450 PVVGMNGGA
+450 GA
-459 AVGMSGGPA
+459 A
-468 GGMEGS
+468 E
-474 PVGGAVVG
+474 
-482 AVGGSA
+482 
-488 VGATAG
+488 
-494 AAQWARLIRESP
+494 WARLVWESP
-506 GRFGE
+506 LRFGE
-511 WCAGAKRPVIVV
+511 ACARTTRPVIVV

-535 DRLAFAAALTAA
+535 DRLAFTTALTAA
-547 RPALVVLA
+547 RPAMVVLA
-555 VRADLLDRCIELAP
+555 VRGDLVDRCIELAP

-601 EVEPGLPERMIA
+601 DVEPGLAERMIA

-637 SWLHRDGPVLTLA
+637 TWLHRDGPVLTLA

-663 RTAEEIHSALDP
+663 RTAEEIHAALDP
-675 VGRQALR
+675 AGRQALR
-682 TILLRLVAVLD
+682 SILLRLVAVLD
-693 DGAVVRRRVDPRE
+693 DGAVVRRRVDPAE
-706 FAAQRHVLDRLIA
+706 FAPQRHVLDRLIA

-761 TDSVRAWVESG
+761 TDSVRAWAESG

-780 GVRLASLTTW
+780 GVRLTALTGW

-799 LQPVEQDFLARST
+799 LQPVEQEFLARST

-830 GLVAAL
+830 GLVVAL

-858 AERDRADTGRQ
+858 AERDRADLGRQ

-883 RTVDPRRAA
+883 RLVDPRRAA
-892 LAAFGAWRASPT
+892 LAALGSWRASPT
-904 VEGRSALLSAT
+904 LEGRSALLSAI

-921 RMTGHV
+921 RMTGHD
-927 GAINALAVSGDGK
+927 GAINALAVSGDGT

-953 WDVPSRRE
+953 WDLPARRE
-961 LAVLDDK
+961 LAVLDDSK
-968 GGWYRT
+968 DGWYRT
-974 VSMSADGRLL
+974 AVMSTDGRFL
-984 ATADPDATKVEL
+984 ATADVTSSKVEL
-996 WDVPA
+996 WDVAA
-1001 RKRIFTVPGR
+1001 RKRVFTVPER

-1023 LVAYTDR
+1023 LAAYTDR
-1030 GVVLWETAG
+1030 GVVVWETAG
-1039 FTERAVFAAEPSI
+1039 FTERAVFVVPPSI
-1052 RMVFLPDPGLV
+1052 RMVISPDAKLI
-1063 ALTHGNDVA
+1063 ATTEGNGVQ
-1072 VHRAADGALVAKL
+1072 VYRTADGARVATL
-1085 TGHTGE
+1085 TGHTAE
-1091 VSALA
+1091 VQSLA
-1096 FAPGGGLLASTGM
+1096 FAPDTGLLASTGM
-1109 DATVRLWDTTTW
+1109 DAAVRLWDTTTW
-1121 TTRRTFSAPEVGLS
+1121 TARRVIDAPEAGMS

-1144 AVVAGAVG
+1144 AVVGGAVG
-1152 SSVYSWDLA
+1152 ANVYSWDVA
-1161 TGDLL
+1161 TGEML
-1166 TQYAAGSVTTFAVVM
+1166 TQYATGSVTTFAVAM
-1181 TADGRTL
+1181 TAEGRTL
-1188 LSSDSTGVI
+1188 LSADSTGVI
-1197 TVWSYQRT
+1197 TVWTYQRT
-1205 TLGPRDAVLLGT
+1205 VLGT
-1217 AFQPG
+1217 RDYSVLGAAFQPG
-1222 GDLLATTSGN
+1222 GELLATTSGD
-1232 GVVRLWDHRN
+1232 GAVRLWDHRN
-1242 SRLAHELKAHGDDA
+1242 SRLVHETEGHQDDA
-1256 YDVAFSPDGSELVTV
+1256 YDVAFSPDGAELATV
-1271 DESGLLVVWKA
+1271 AEDGTLVVWKA
-1282 ATGAEARRFSR
+1282 DTGAEARRFSR
-1293 PGTEFTSARFSPDG
+1293 PGTEFTAVTFSPDG
-1307 RTIAVTGRTPTG
+1307 RTIAVAGRTPTG

-1326 VLLLDAADLELVNRR
+1326 VLLFDAADLELTQRR
-1341 ATTPEPRNTPVN
+1341 STREEPRNTPVD
-1353 GVEPN
+1353 GLQPN
-1358 YPTGISFHPNGRT
+1358 YPASTSFSPDGRT
-1371 LAVTLSGG
+1371 LAVALSGG

-1384 DLVDPGTEWTVLPG
+1384 DLVDPGSTWTVLPG
-1398 HDGVAIDVEFSP
+1398 HDGIAIDVEFSP
-1410 DGSVL
+1410 DGSLL

-1420 DRLVKLWRVKDGVEV
+1420 DRLVRLWRVKDGVEV
-1435 GVLTGNDAP
+1435 GTFTGNDAP
-1444 VRRVAWSPDGRM
+1444 VRRVAWSPDGKT

-1467 LWEVDGARQ
+1467 LWEVDGGRQ
-1476 LARLDRH
+1476 VARLDRH
-1483 GAELNDLAFDPS
+1483 GAELNDVAFDPS

-1510 WDLVPDRAVE
+1510 WELRTDHAVE
-1520 VLCGLLDRESLAEEW
+1520 VLCGALDRESLAEEW